1 MAVNPDN
8 KYKSSHVGSVID
20 EAVGYALN
28 IPDIQND
35 VASLESKVAP
45 LNGVPAQL
53 QAHINDTDNPHSVTK
68 AQVGLGNVNNT
79 SDADKPVSSATQ
91 AALDEKVD
99 KQTGMGLSQNS
110 YTTTEKN
117 KLSGIESGAE
127 VNVIESVK
135 VNGVALPVSSKAVN
149 VDLSTYAKTSDL
161 NNVVRTTGKD
171 SQTIAGDISIQG
183 DLTVQGT
190 TTTQDTETLMVK
202 DNIIVTNS
210 DGVALGT
217 ALSGMFIKTSGNNG
231 YAIAYVPGDDKVI
244 LGSGTIDS
252 TGEVTIAA
260 AERNAIVT
268 RPDSE
273 TFENG
278 AIVAWDAENNTI
290 IEAVDVSTGQ
300 TIMTADLA
308 DIKKDIPEIRTD
320 ISNIVSN
327 PTASGT
333 GKVFIDSIVRNG
345 AGDIVVSRKTVSITS
360 DDVSD
365 FTSAVNAI
373 ISNATIQASKISGTV
388 AQASHAASADSATNA
403 TKLNGQAASYYATKA
418 SVDDVNSSLN
428 DTITQ
433 IKDGDI
439 VAGQATSANL
449 ASTAQTAAQL
459 SASRTISLN
468 GDVTASVSFNGTT
481 NVSDT
486 VDTSKIIQSI
496 TVGNEETCT
505 SVINKVINKYKS
517 TGSNLFSFN
526 TGGIYS
532 GLGIYLQT
540 DGSIYFIGDGDG
552 SPYAGYIYGTST
564 QWGTAIEQ
572 LGVLYSKPY
581 DGIPLTDLAQ
591 NVQNLITGAGNTVAI
606 INGDCSSSAS
616 SQAKTITL
624 DNAPDDWYT
633 PYKYIF
639 AIKYNAENTAINC
652 SAVFSNPAKSFQYIV
667 SGKSMSSST
676 YAYVAGRGGQTAYYY
691 IDDINRINWI
701 GDTATTDAQ
710 FTNDQVKALMNVAT
724 VSSYSATVSAGGRS
738 WSVSKIGFVN
748 GSSYKTLAIS
758 TMNSY
763 YSVTTSDEAAYNI
776 TLPVSY
782 NTTYANAF
790 LTSEGNWKNWEQVGA
805 YQLWLSSSTNA
816 RLTVYSNDNQQKR
829 FKITV
834 IGII

>member
-68 AQVGLGNVNNT
+68 VQVGLGNVNNT

-110 YTTTEKN
+110 YTTAEKN

-135 VNGVALPVSSKAVN
+135 VNGVSLPVSSKAVN
-149 VDLSTYAKTSDL
+149 VDLSAYAKTSDL

-252 TGEVTIAA
+252 AGEVTITA

-268 RPDSE
+268 RPDSN

-278 AIVAWDAENNTI
+278 AVVAWDAENNTI
-290 IEAVDVSTGQ
+290 IEAVDVATGQ
-300 TIMTADLA
+300 TITTGDLA
-308 DIKKDIPEIRTD
+308 DIKKDIPEIRAD
-320 ISNIVSN
+320 ISNIASN
-327 PTASGT
+327 PTASGA
-333 GKVFIDSIVRNG
+333 GKVFIDSIIRNS
-345 AGDIVVSRKTVSITS
+345 AGNIVVSRKTVSITS

-365 FTSAVNAI
+365 FTSAVSAI

-418 SVDDVNSSLN
+418 SVDSLSGIRGIIEC
-428 DTITQ
+428 TCS
-433 IKDGDI
+433 
-439 VAGQATSANL
+439 TSASSSTKVWTPVLDLPTNWNTSNQCL
-449 ASTAQTAAQL
+449 FVVYYNNKNTVVSTAL
-459 SASRTISLN
+459 SASI
-468 GDVTASVSFNGTT
+468 
-481 NVSDT
+481 
-486 VDTSKIIQSI
+486 
-496 TVGNEETCT
+496 
-505 SVINKVINKYKS
+505 
-517 TGSNLFSFN
+517 
-526 TGGIYS
+526 GG
-532 GLGIYLQT
+532 QT
-540 DGSIYFIGDGDG
+540 FPIKL
-552 SPYAGYIYGTST
+552 YG
-564 QWGTAIEQ
+564 
-572 LGVLYSKPY
+572 
-581 DGIPLTDLAQ
+581 
-591 NVQNLITGAGNTVAI
+591 
-606 INGDCSSSAS
+606 
-616 SQAKTITL
+616 KT
-624 DNAPDDWYT
+624 
-633 PYKYIF
+633 
-639 AIKYNAENTAINC
+639 
-652 SAVFSNPAKSFQYIV
+652 
-667 SGKSMSSST
+667 MSSS
-676 YAYVAGRGGQTAYYY
+676 YSFAGGKAGYSSYYY
-691 IDDINRINWI
+691 MESGTMYWL
-701 GDTATTDAQ
+701 GDSAQPQFSMRGSTLSITA
-710 FTNDQVKALMNVAT
+710 
-724 VSSYSATVSAGGRS
+724 
-738 WSVSKIGFVN
+738 
-748 GSSYKTLAIS
+748 
-758 TMNSY
+758 
-763 YSVTTSDEAAYNI
+763 
-776 TLPVSY
+776 
-782 NTTYANAF
+782 
-790 LTSEGNWKNWEQVGA
+790 
-805 YQLWLSSSTNA
+805 
-816 RLTVYSNDNQQKR
+816 
-829 FKITV
+829 
-834 IGII
+834 